1 MEKQELK
8 LNKGV

>member
-8 LNKGV
+8 EEV